1 MNRNDRQRAAP
12 PATSGTPQQPAAT
25 TRNNEY
31 FLPRDG
37 IDREVITADICRYL
51 GNDALV
57 RPGHLEKNDRIIQG
71 YYITAYR
78 NLTSAMIESLKEDS
92 QKWVEEKRRAQGA
105 QGAQMKYMDSMLRNP
120 AGGAQHMPGPSRDF
134 PAPQPPYNDP
144 YSAPGQGGFGQY
156 PPRDA
161 GYPAPNAFP
170 PREAYD
176 DRQDPYGPPRGNPGQ
191 YAPAGYQAPE
201 GPYMATGM
209 NFGQGA
215 PQQFMGDHQRAAQ
228 GQYPPTSQAGGGYAA
243 QPAGYYMGHAGA
255 PPPPA
260 GAPYDAAGAQSR
272 DVFHGR
278 ASPAGTTG
286 FSNPGLDQQY
296 EHPDPS
302 RSRASAT
309 PTAPSTQTQQVA
321 NSGNQPARRD
331 HNRPEQRYSNT
342 TRR

>member
-12 PATSGTPQQPAAT
+12 PSSSATPQQPPPT

-57 RPGHLEKNDRIIQG
+57 RPGHLEKGDRIIQG

-105 QGAQMKYMDSMLRNP
+105 QGGQMKYMDSMLRNP
-120 AGGAQHMPGPSRDF
+120 ASGGAQHIPAPSRDF

-144 YSAPGQGGFGQY
+144 YGAPAQGGFGQY

-170 PREAYD
+170 PREPYD

-215 PQQFMGDHQRAAQ
+215 QQQYMGDHQRAAQ
-228 GQYPPTSQAGGGYAA
+228 GQYPPTTQAGGYVA

-278 ASPAGTTG
+278 GSTG

-302 RSRASAT
+302 HSRASAT
-309 PTAPSTQTQQVA
+309 PTAPSAETQQVA

>member
-12 PATSGTPQQPAAT
+12 PSSTGTPQQPAPA

-57 RPGHLEKNDRIIQG
+57 RPGHLEKGDRVIQG

-105 QGAQMKYMDSMLRNP
+105 QGGQMKYMDSMLRNP
-120 AGGAQHMPGPSRDF
+120 AGGAQHIPAPSRDF
-134 PAPQPPYNDP
+134 PPPQPPFNDP
-144 YSAPGQGGFGQY
+144 YAASGQGGFGQY

-170 PREAYD
+170 PREPYD
-176 DRQDPYGPPRGNPGQ
+176 DRQDPYGPPRGNPGP
-191 YAPAGYQAPE
+191 YPPAGYQPPPE

-215 PQQFMGDHQRAAQ
+215 QQQYMGDHQRPAQ
-228 GQYPPTSQAGGGYAA
+228 AQYPPTSQAGAYAA
-243 QPAGYYMGHAGA
+243 QPAGYYVGHAGA
-255 PPPPA
+255 PPPPV
-260 GAPYDAAGAQSR
+260 GAAYDASGAQSR

-278 ASPAGTTG
+278 ASPAGSTG
-286 FSNPGLDQQY
+286 FSNPGLDQ
-296 EHPDPS
+296 H
-302 RSRASAT
+302 
-309 PTAPSTQTQQVA
+309 
-321 NSGNQPARRD
+321 GNQAPPARRD
-331 HNRPEQRYSNT
+331 HNRGEQRYSNT

>member
-12 PATSGTPQQPAAT
+12 PSSSATPQQPPPT

-57 RPGHLEKNDRIIQG
+57 RPGHLEKGDRIIQG

-105 QGAQMKYMDSMLRNP
+105 QGGQMKYMDSMLRNP
-120 AGGAQHMPGPSRDF
+120 ASGGAQHIPAPSRDF

-144 YSAPGQGGFGQY
+144 YGAPAQGGFGQY

-170 PREAYD
+170 PREPYD

-215 PQQFMGDHQRAAQ
+215 QQQYMGDHQRAAQ
-228 GQYPPTSQAGGGYAA
+228 GQYPPTTQAGGYVA

-278 ASPAGTTG
+278 ASPAGSTG
-286 FSNPGLDQQY
+286 FSNPGLDQ
-296 EHPDPS
+296 H
-302 RSRASAT
+302 
-309 PTAPSTQTQQVA
+309 
-321 NSGNQPARRD
+321 GNQPARRD